1 MSELKESPKP
11 KLSAGLLDYAQKT
24 YSIKLTKKPK
34 VLWGSRSLNLLLN
47 TVDGRFVLRVH
58 RDWITSGRL
67 QAIQTAHKALNAADI
82 PSADLKPTLTGET
95 WTKYK
100 NNLVELESYVENDGD
115 MNTWERLEAG
125 LPMLGRIHSIFKT
138 LEVNSEG
145 KHPVV
150 ANHIA
155 PEDVQKLTKRAEAR
169 INQWGPDTKQL
180 EFVAIVKGLAGRL
193 ETAESQYVGKLPH
206 QLVHGDFW
214 DNNVLFRN
222 EKLVV
227 VLDLDFMGERARID
241 DLALTLYYTNSM
253 LGGDYL
259 SDERIR
265 KLSRLAELY
274 DSGQDEPLTATERAA
289 LPLAIARTPLFMM
302 RYIAMMESK
311 KEAAKPMAN
320 DLVDYK
326 WGLGLL
332 DDLKHW
338 QETFAK

>member
-1 MSELKESPKP
+1 MIELKESPKP
-11 KLSAGLLDYAQKT
+11 KMSVGLLDYVQKI
-24 YSIKLTKKPK
+24 YGIKLTKKPE
-34 VLWGSRSLNLLLN
+34 VLWGSRSLNLLID
-47 TVDGRFVLRVH
+47 TDDSRYVLRVH

-67 QAIQTAHKALNAADI
+67 SAIQTAHKALGASGI
-82 PSADLKPTLTGET
+82 PSAALKSTLTGET

-115 MNTWERLEAG
+115 MNTWKRLEVG
-125 LPMLGRIHSIFKT
+125 LPVLGRIHSIFET

-145 KHPVV
+145 KHPIV

-155 PEDVQKLTKRAEAR
+155 PEDVQKLTKRATDH
-169 INQWGPDTKQL
+169 INEWGLDAKQL
-180 EFVAIVKGLAGRL
+180 EFVATVKDLAGRL
-193 ETAESQYVGKLPH
+193 ETAESQYAGKLPR
-206 QLVHGDFW
+206 QLAHGDFW

-259 SDERIR
+259 SDERIQR
-265 KLSRLAELY
+265 LSHLVDLY
-274 DSGQDEPLTATERAA
+274 NSGQDKPLTAIERSA
-289 LPLAIARTPLFMM
+289 LPLAIARTPLYMM
-302 RYIAMMESK
+302 RYLAMMESK

-338 QETFAK
+338 QEAFAK